1 MVKKNKTEKKPD
13 FSFKKDKI
21 REEIDKRFEK
31 LQVEEEKTKIKHISD
46 QIEQGLEIKQ
56 NLPDAGAFDVK
67 FDEVKAKVKDKE
79 GNEIEKRMIKVSHTD
94 EKGEVTEELTSGIY
108 QTDLREDALFWFI
121 RSPEVVPS
129 LIRQAIRTHLDIKK
143 CHEPEKRKHE
153 IPIILI
159 VILIAGAAII
169 TWMMISLMTKG

>member
-1 MVKKNKTEKKPD
+1 MVKKKNKTEKKPD
-13 FSFKKDKI
+13 FSFKKEKI
-21 REEIDKRFEK
+21 REVIDKRFEK

-56 NLPDAGAFDVK
+56 NLPDDGAFDVK

-79 GNEIEKRMIKVSHTD
+79 GNETEKKMIKVSHKD

-108 QTDLREDALFWFI
+108 NIDLRDDALFWFT

-143 CHEPEKRKHE
+143 CHEPEKRKRE
-153 IPIILI
+153 IPLI
-159 VILIAGAAII
+159 VIIILLAGAAVII
-169 TWMMISLMTKG
+169 WMLTSIMGK